1 MPPQG
6 GTTPRR
12 IRIDDDLWTRF
23 GKAVQSVDPDSDRS
37 RVIRRM
43 VRWYLGE
50 AELPERPAPPEDEQG
65 G

>member
-12 IRIDDDLWTRF
+12 IRIDDDLWSRF
-23 GKAVQSVDPDSDRS
+23 GEAVQAVDPDSDRS

-50 AELPERPAPPEDEQG
+50 ADLPERPATQDEQG
-65 G
+65 T